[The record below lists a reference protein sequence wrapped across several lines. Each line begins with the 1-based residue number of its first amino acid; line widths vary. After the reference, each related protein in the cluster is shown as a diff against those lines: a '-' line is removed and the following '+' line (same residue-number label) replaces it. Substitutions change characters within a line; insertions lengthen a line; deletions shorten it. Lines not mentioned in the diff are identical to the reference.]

1 MRARWAAT
9 VVAMVAAASLASGCA
24 SKPAEVDVSAR
35 EFSFTPA
42 EVHLQR
48 GKTYALQMHNDG
60 AVLHDWSIDRMPA
73 KNVRAETSVTH
84 GTHSASPLHIAAD
97 RGGTSTLTFTPT
109 EAGTYDV
116 TCTEPGH
123 REAGMTA
130 RVVVE

>member
-1 MRARWAAT
+1 MRLGHVMASVGL
-9 VVAMVAAASLASGCA
+9 VVAAVLSGCG
-24 SKPAEVDVSAR
+24 SKPTEVDVSAR
-35 EFSFTPA
+35 EFSFTPS

-48 GKTYALQMHNDG
+48 GKTYALRLHNDG

-73 KNVRAETSVTH
+73 KNVRAESNVTH
-84 GTHSASPLHIAAD
+84 ATHSASPLHVAAEH
-97 RGGTSTLTFTPT
+97 GGTSTLTFTPT

-123 REAGMTA
+123 RESGMTA